1 MIAALA
7 PLVEELRYRDTL
19 MMQRMEAMLMQQ
31 RQMADEERI
40 KRDQAERERQ
50 EKLLTAISASIF
62 RDLPLQF
69 EKVMRKEL
77 SQFSPVVAQLV
88 TQPLQQL
95 VPALE
100 RTVRNGL
107 PTAPFRQ
114 TNGFLSIRT
123 TGGEVR

>member
-114 TNGFLSIRT
+114 TNGLLSIRT